1 MRKRMLPLLGG
12 LLVVAAIAIA
22 PTAASAG
29 DPQCNNDHYGP
40 NSHWGNGWYGHD
52 GNGSYWRGWGD
63 GNGYFDGQSH
73 DRGCNG
79 NGYGS
84 PVQRPGKVDRV
95 MVAVK
100 RLRSDG
106 RCQHLRRSGRL
117 SHPGSC
123 GPTNWM
129 LAKGTKS
136 WRLPIPRA
144 LPAGRYRLHRRAIDA
159 AGNRE
164 RARLLHLRIR

>member
-63 GNGYFDGQSH
+63 GNGYFDGSSSDGYCNAS
-73 DRGCNG
+73 DRL
-79 NGYGS
+79 GS
-84 PVQRPGKVDRV
+84 VDRV
-95 MVAVK
+95 MVGVQ
-100 RLRSDG
+100 RMRGSQ
-106 RCQHLRRSGRL
+106 CQNLRRSESFGRPRDC
-117 SHPGSC
+117 SDVH
-123 GPTNWM
+123 WM
-129 LAKGTKS
+129 HARGTRH
-136 WRLPIPRA
+136 WRHAISSA
-144 LPAGRYRLHRRAIDA
+144 LPAGTYRLHHRAFDA
-159 AGNRE
+159 AGNSGKHRT
-164 RARLLHLRIR
+164 RKLVIR